1 MICTVCR
8 QAHTADGLTSIL
20 FERDEFRAAVHQIPA
35 LVCPACGE
43 SYVEEGIAAELL
55 KRVQQIMAQG
65 EMDVV
70 LTWGLLPPS
79 PAAKNMLGTIERG

>member
-8 QAHTADGLTSIL
+8 EAHTANGLTSIQ

-43 SYVEEGIAAELL
+43 SYLEEGIVAELL
-55 KRVQQIMAQG
+55 KRVQQIMAEG
-65 EMDVV
+65 EMDIV
-70 LTWGLLPPS
+70 LEYL
-79 PAAKNMLGTIERG
+79 